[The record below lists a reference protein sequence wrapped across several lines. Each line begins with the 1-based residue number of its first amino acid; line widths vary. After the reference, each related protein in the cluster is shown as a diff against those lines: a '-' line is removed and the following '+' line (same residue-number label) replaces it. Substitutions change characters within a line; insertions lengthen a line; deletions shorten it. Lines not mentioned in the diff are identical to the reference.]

1 MGTMDRMDMDRMEKS
16 WTVRAIA
23 TVVSNRSEVFDDDW
37 DAVTSSI
44 HLLAPFDEQSVQGLD
59 AFSHL
64 EVIYLLDRVDPDAA
78 HVHTRRPRG
87 NPEWPEVGILA
98 QRAKDR
104 VNRLGLSTCELLRI
118 EGRVLHVRGLDAV
131 DGSPVLDVKP
141 YLAEFGPRSPVRQ
154 PAWSRELMAGYFQS
168 TD

>member
-1 MGTMDRMDMDRMEKS
+1 MGTMERSDQS

-23 TVVSNRSEVFDDDW
+23 TVVADRSEVVDDDW

-44 HLLAPFDEQSVQGLD
+44 HLLPPFDERSVQGLD

-64 EVIYLLDRVDPDAA
+64 EVIYVLDRVDPDAA
-78 HVHTRRPRG
+78 HVHARRPRG

-118 EGRVLHVRGLDAV
+118 EGTVLHVRGLDAV
-131 DGSPVLDVKP
+131 DGTPVLDVKP
-141 YLAEFGPRSPVRQ
+141 YLEEFGPRTPVRQ
-154 PAWSRELMAGYFQS
+154 PAWSRELMAGYFRVG
-168 TD
+168 D